1 MNEAPQVI
9 RQSYALAADE
19 KANQV
24 MIGTPDALIWGDLVT
39 KEQVRISAYLN
50 TLAEDYVTLHNAK
63 ILFLAPQEQAPPI
76 ERSAV
81 YIRQQEVLVFFVM
94 HDEELLPE
102 ETQTRKY
109 ESVEAFIGSY
119 QVEGTILKAPIST
132 MQNMLLVSKATYMP
146 VYNATVRHVAKSWL
160 GSFSTNLAHVRCER
174 MILTTS

>member
-1 MNEAPQVI
+1 MYEAMQVTK
-9 RQSYALAADE
+9 QSHALAADE
-19 KANQV
+19 KATQV

-50 TLAEDYVTLHNAK
+50 TLAEDYVPLHNAK

-76 ERSAV
+76 ERPAV

-94 HDEELLPE
+94 HDEEPLPE

-109 ESVEAFIGSY
+109 ESVESLVGSY
-119 QVEGTILKAPIST
+119 QVDGTILKAPIST

-160 GSFSTNLAHVRCER
+160 GSFSTSLAHVRCER
-174 MILTTS
+174 MILTTP